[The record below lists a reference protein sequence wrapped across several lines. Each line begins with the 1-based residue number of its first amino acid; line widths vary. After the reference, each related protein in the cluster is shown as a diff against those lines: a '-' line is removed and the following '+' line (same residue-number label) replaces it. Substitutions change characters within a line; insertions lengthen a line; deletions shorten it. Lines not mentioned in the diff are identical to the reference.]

1 MQLNLQVITL
11 SWGGGNQLLDAFNL
25 CLGGSS
31 NACNRFA
38 AIYYLILHVVL
49 LFVRISFPIQ
59 TLKAIWSYPHL
70 TYPEV
75 NVLKPEDAVYTTGTG
90 FESLIKYLASRNNDN
105 QFSFSFFFSPP
116 YFCDLTSS
124 WNMSCGNLHRAL
136 PGLLSSIIFF

>member
-70 TYPEV
+70 MYPEV
-75 NVLKPEDAVYTTGTG
+75 NVLKPEDAVYTTGIG
-90 FESLIKYLASRNNDN
+90 FESLIKYLPLEITTTN
-105 QFSFSFFFSPP
+105 FLFPFFFHPLVSV
-116 YFCDLTSS
+116 T
-124 WNMSCGNLHRAL
+124 
-136 PGLLSSIIFF
+136 